1 LFSPE
6 SWHFFHATAS
16 RYSFELHFWALL
28 RTMDHLSDDG
38 DASTPRRASPAR
50 PSSCFGL
57 PVGLESINIL
67 SQQYLTAFLSSPIP
81 IVISLRG
88 RNCSSC
94 SPPSA
99 AWRLHLLQFLVLSML
114 RLHNRRKCI
123 QSPTLRPHVRG
134 ISSFSFLAPMST
146 TNLLLRTS
154 TTLATVAFT
163 ANFSKTTASR
173 ALPPPSP
180 LT

>member
-99 AWRLHLLQFLVLSML
+99 AWRLHLLQFLVLSMQL
-114 RLHNRRKCI
+114 L
-123 QSPTLRPHVRG
+123 SPSPQQEEMHPVPY
-134 ISSFSFLAPMST
+134 S
-146 TNLLLRTS
+146 
-154 TTLATVAFT
+154 
-163 ANFSKTTASR
+163 TASCSR
-173 ALPPPSP
+173 YFLFLIPRSHVNY
-180 LT
+180 